1 MPNEL
6 NLTGMAKPSEAF
18 LHVYVI
24 YGDLFWAQ
32 REAICAENCFVIN
45 VDFAR
50 SLLRS
55 LCFFL
60 LLYDRSNVWD
70 LFLLAHCWVIR
81 LVS

>member
-1 MPNEL
+1 
-6 NLTGMAKPSEAF
+6 MAKPSEAF

-50 SLLRS
+50 SLLRN
-55 LCFFL
+55 LCFIL

-70 LFLLAHCWVIR
+70 LLLADC
-81 LVS
+81 